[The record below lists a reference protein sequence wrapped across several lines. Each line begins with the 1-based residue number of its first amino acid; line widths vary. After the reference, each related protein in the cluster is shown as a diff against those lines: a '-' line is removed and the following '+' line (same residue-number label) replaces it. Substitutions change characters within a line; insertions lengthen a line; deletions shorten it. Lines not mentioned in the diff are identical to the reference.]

1 MTQVALKS
9 APGAQSGVRA
19 ILGGLLLVASVL
31 TSGCATKQNPDPLES
46 WNRQVFAFNDGL
58 DRRVVKPA
66 AQAYKAATPDFF
78 RRGVDNFFGNF
89 KDMWATANL
98 FLQGRFADGSL
109 SVMRVG
115 VNSTLGLGGVLDIAT
130 PMRLYRANEDF
141 GQTLG
146 VWGVKP
152 GAYIVWP
159 IFGPSTLR
167 DSLGLPGDMYFSP
180 TTLSHNPA
188 GDNRLRVL
196 NLVNVRAGYLDASNL
211 VEDVA
216 LDRYSF
222 VRDAFLQRRQNLIY
236 NGDPPMEEDDD
247 EADVAPTPE
256 SPASGSQ

>member
-9 APGAQSGVRA
+9 ALGVQRGARA
-19 ILGGLLLVASVL
+19 ILGGLLLVSSVL

-58 DRRVVKPA
+58 DHRVVKPV
-66 AQAYKAATPDFF
+66 AQAYKAVTPDFF

-98 FLQGRFADGSL
+98 FLQGRFADGTL
-109 SVMRVG
+109 GVMRVG

-159 IFGPSTLR
+159 VLGPSTLR
-167 DSLGLPGDMYFSP
+167 DSLGLPGDLYVSP
-180 TTLSHNPA
+180 TLLFHNPA
-188 GDNRLRVL
+188 GNNRLRVW

-211 VEDVA
+211 VDDVA

-247 EADVAPTPE
+247 PEAAPSPE
-256 SPASGSQ
+256 APASQ

>member
-1 MTQVALKS
+1 MRAFALKH
-9 APGAQSGVRA
+9 AIGGHQRARA
-19 ILGGLLLVASVL
+19 ILGGLLLVSSLL

-58 DRRVVKPA
+58 DRRVVKPI
-66 AQAYKAATPDFF
+66 AQVYKATTPDFF
-78 RRGVDNFFGNF
+78 RQGVDNFFGNF

-98 FLQGRFADGSL
+98 FLQGRFADGTMG
-109 SVMRVG
+109 VMRVG
-115 VNSTLGLGGVLDIAT
+115 MNSTLGLAGVLDVAT

-159 IFGPSTLR
+159 VFGPSTLR
-167 DSLGLPGDMYFSP
+167 DTLGLPGDLYFSP

-188 GDNRLRVL
+188 GNNRLRVL
-196 NLVNVRAGYLDASNL
+196 TLVNVRAGYLDASNL

-236 NGDPPMEEDDD
+236 NGDPPMDDD
-247 EADVAPTPE
+247 EPEAPPPPE
-256 SPASGSQ
+256 APASE